1 MPILQN
7 KLVMKSIEALH
18 DEALALT
25 PDSASENGVAVSS
38 PPAIIHATKSSH
50 ESPVNAPETD
60 GDDIMA
66 RIDHLLKKL
75 DEEDDAVITPPPAN
89 GPQTN
94 TPDAADHANSTATD
108 HPPIA
113 ARPDLTDEADITSPH
128 ESPDSAP
135 DDTANSAEANSAE
148 TDNIKTNNIQTDDI
162 AADHPIETSSAD
174 QDQALAD
181 IAAAIYQARQQVVD
195 TVVADAS
202 QNLATPFDMDALSA
216 TVADE
221 VRRTVSAVM
230 TAELPQMVRDA
241 VSEAIRTLPADT
253 SHQTKPAPGKTSPA
267 KAGTKR
273 KTSAIKKA
281 VTKKATSKKPVAKK
295 VSVKKTASKKATKAS

>member
-38 PPAIIHATKSSH
+38 PPAIIHATKSPH
-50 ESPVNAPETD
+50 ESPVNAPATD

-108 HPPIA
+108 HPPISD
-113 ARPDLTDEADITSPH
+113 RPALTDEADLASAH

-135 DDTANSAEANSAE
+135 DDTA
-148 TDNIKTNNIQTDDI
+148 DNADPDNVKTNNIQTDDI
-162 AADHPIETSSAD
+162 AADHPTETSSAD
-174 QDQALAD
+174 QDQTLGD

-202 QNLATPFDMDALSA
+202 QNPAAPFDMDALSA

-281 VTKKATSKKPVAKK
+281 VTKKVASKKPVAKK
-295 VSVKKTASKKATKAS
+295 ATVKKTALKKATKAS

>member
-38 PPAIIHATKSSH
+38 PPAIIHATKSPH
-50 ESPVNAPETD
+50 ESPVNAPTAD

-135 DDTANSAEANSAE
+135 DDTANSAE
-148 TDNIKTNNIQTDDI
+148 TDNIKTNNIQTDDT
-162 AADHPIETSSAD
+162 AADHPTETSSAD

-202 QNLATPFDMDALSA
+202 QNPAAPFDMDALSA

-221 VRRTVSAVM
+221 VRRTVSAMM
-230 TAELPQMVRDA
+230 TTELPQMVRNA

-253 SHQTKPAPGKTSPA
+253 NHQPKPAPGKTSPA

-281 VTKKATSKKPVAKK
+281 VTKKVASKKPVAKK
-295 VSVKKTASKKATKAS
+295 ATVKKTASKKATKAS

>member
-25 PDSASENGVAVSS
+25 PDSASENGAAVSS
-38 PPAIIHATKSSH
+38 PPAIIHATKSPH
-50 ESPVNAPETD
+50 ESPANAPATD

-75 DEEDDAVITPPPAN
+75 DEEDDAAITPPPAK
-89 GPQTN
+89 GPEKN
-94 TPDAADHANSTATD
+94 TPDAADHDNSTAPD
-108 HPPIA
+108 HPPISN
-113 ARPDLTDEADITSPH
+113 RPGLTDEADISSPH

-135 DDTANSAEANSAE
+135 DDTADNAE
-148 TDNIKTNNIQTDDI
+148 TDNIKTDDI
-162 AADHPIETSSAD
+162 AADHPTEKSSAD

-202 QNLATPFDMDALSA
+202 QNPTAPFDMFALSA

-221 VRRTVSAVM
+221 VRRTVSAVL

-253 SHQTKPAPGKTSPA
+253 SHQPKPAPGKTSPA
-267 KAGTKR
+267 KAGSKR
-273 KTSAIKKA
+273 RTSANKKA
-281 VTKKATSKKPVAKK
+281 VTKKAASDKPVAKK
-295 VSVKKTASKKATKAS
+295 ATVKKTASKKAAKAS

>member
-18 DEALALT
+18 DEALALA
-25 PDSASENGVAVSS
+25 PDIASENGVAVSS
-38 PPAIIHATKSSH
+38 PPAITHATKSPH
-50 ESPVNAPETD
+50 ESPANALATD

-75 DEEDDAVITPPPAN
+75 DEEDDTAITPPQAK
-89 GPQTN
+89 GPETN
-94 TPDAADHANSTATD
+94 TPDAADHVNSTASD
-108 HPPIA
+108 HLPISD
-113 ARPDLTDEADITSPH
+113 RPDLTDEADITSPH
-128 ESPDSAP
+128 VSPDTAP
-135 DDTANSAEANSAE
+135 DDTADDAE
-148 TDNIKTNNIQTDDI
+148 TDNIKTDDI
-162 AADHPIETSSAD
+162 AADQPTETSSDD
-174 QDQALAD
+174 QDQAIAD
-181 IAAAIYQARQQVVD
+181 IAAAIYQAQQQVVD
-195 TVVADAS
+195 TAVADAS
-202 QNLATPFDMDALSA
+202 QNPAAPFDMFALSA

-241 VSEAIRTLPADT
+241 VNEAIRTLPADT
-253 SHQTKPAPGKTSPA
+253 SHQPKPAPGKTSPA

-295 VSVKKTASKKATKAS
+295 ASVKKTASKKATKAS

>member
-38 PPAIIHATKSSH
+38 PPAIIHATKSPH
-50 ESPVNAPETD
+50 ESPVNAPATD

-75 DEEDDAVITPPPAN
+75 DEEDDAVITPPPAK

-94 TPDAADHANSTATD
+94 IPDAADHANSTATD

-113 ARPDLTDEADITSPH
+113 ARPNLTDEADITSPY

-135 DDTANSAEANSAE
+135 DDTANSAE
-148 TDNIKTNNIQTDDI
+148 TDNIKTDDI

-202 QNLATPFDMDALSA
+202 QNPAAPFDMDALSA

-281 VTKKATSKKPVAKK
+281 VTKKVASKKPVAKK
-295 VSVKKTASKKATKAS
+295 ATVKKTALKKATKAS

>member
-1 MPILQN
+1 
-7 KLVMKSIEALH
+7 MKSIEALH
-18 DEALALT
+18 DEALALA
-25 PDSASENGVAVSS
+25 PDIASENGVAVSS
-38 PPAIIHATKSSH
+38 PPAITHATKSPH
-50 ESPVNAPETD
+50 ESPANALATD

-75 DEEDDAVITPPPAN
+75 DEEDDTAITPPPAK
-89 GPQTN
+89 GPETN
-94 TPDAADHANSTATD
+94 APDAADHVNSTASD
-108 HPPIA
+108 HLPISD
-113 ARPDLTDEADITSPH
+113 RPDLTDEADITSPH
-128 ESPDSAP
+128 ESPNSAP
-135 DDTANSAEANSAE
+135 NDTADNDE
-148 TDNIKTNNIQTDDI
+148 TDNIKTNNIRTDDI
-162 AADHPIETSSAD
+162 AADHPTETSSAD
-174 QDQALAD
+174 QDQTLGD

-202 QNLATPFDMDALSA
+202 QSPDAPFDMDALSA

-281 VTKKATSKKPVAKK
+281 VTKKVASKKPVAKK
-295 VSVKKTASKKATKAS
+295 ATVKKTALKKATKAS

>member
-38 PPAIIHATKSSH
+38 PPAIIHATKSPH
-50 ESPVNAPETD
+50 ESSVNAPATD

-75 DEEDDAVITPPPAN
+75 DEEDDTVITPPPAK
-89 GPQTN
+89 GPETN

-108 HPPIA
+108 HPPISD
-113 ARPDLTDEADITSPH
+113 RPALTDEADLASAH

-135 DDTANSAEANSAE
+135 DDTADNAEP
-148 TDNIKTNNIQTDDI
+148 DNVKTNNIQTDDI
-162 AADHPIETSSAD
+162 AADHPTETSSAD
-174 QDQALAD
+174 QDQTLAD

-202 QNLATPFDMDALSA
+202 QNPAAPFDMDALSA

-253 SHQTKPAPGKTSPA
+253 SHQPKPAPVKTSPA

-281 VTKKATSKKPVAKK
+281 VTKKAANKKPVAKK
-295 VSVKKTASKKATKAS
+295 GTVKKTASKKATKAS

>member
-38 PPAIIHATKSSH
+38 PPAIIHATKSPH
-50 ESPVNAPETD
+50 ESPVNAPATD

-89 GPQTN
+89 GPQTK

-108 HPPIA
+108 HPPVA
-113 ARPDLTDEADITSPH
+113 ARLDLTDEADITSPH

-135 DDTANSAEANSAE
+135 DDTA
-148 TDNIKTNNIQTDDI
+148 DNADPDNVKTNNIQTDDI
-162 AADHPIETSSAD
+162 AADHPTETSSAD

-202 QNLATPFDMDALSA
+202 QNPAAPFDMDALSA

-253 SHQTKPAPGKTSPA
+253 SHQTKPAPSKTSPA

-281 VTKKATSKKPVAKK
+281 ATKKAASKKPVAKTAT
-295 VSVKKTASKKATKAS
+295 VKKTASKKATKAS

>member
-25 PDSASENGVAVSS
+25 PDSASESGVAVSS
-38 PPAIIHATKSSH
+38 PTVIINASKSSH
-50 ESPVNAPETD
+50 ESSANAPAAD
-60 GDDIMA
+60 DDDIMA

-75 DEEDDAVITPPPAN
+75 DEEDDTVITPPPAKR
-89 GPQTN
+89 PETN
-94 TPDAADHANSTATD
+94 TSGADDRANSTATD
-108 HPPIA
+108 NPPISG
-113 ARPDLTDEADITSPH
+113 RPDLTDEADMTSPH

-135 DDTANSAEANSAE
+135 DDTADNAE
-148 TDNIKTNNIQTDDI
+148 TDNIKTNNIKTDDI
-162 AADHPIETSSAD
+162 AADHPTETTSAD
-174 QDQALAD
+174 QDQAIAD

-202 QNLATPFDMDALSA
+202 HNPTAPFDMDALSA

-230 TAELPQMVRDA
+230 TAELPQMLRDA
-241 VSEAIRTLPADT
+241 VSEAIRTLPAET
-253 SHQTKPAPGKTSPA
+253 SHQPKPAPGKTSPA

-281 VTKKATSKKPVAKK
+281 VTKKAAGKKPVANKAT
-295 VSVKKTASKKATKAS
+295 VKKTASKKATKAS

>member
-38 PPAIIHATKSSH
+38 PPAIIHATKSPH
-50 ESPVNAPETD
+50 ESPINAPATD
-60 GDDIMA
+60 GNDIMA

-108 HPPIA
+108 HPPVA

-135 DDTANSAEANSAE
+135 DDTANNAE
-148 TDNIKTNNIQTDDI
+148 TDIIKTNNIQTDDI
-162 AADHPIETSSAD
+162 AADHPTETSSAD

-202 QNLATPFDMDALSA
+202 QNPAAPFDMDALSA

-230 TAELPQMVRDA
+230 TAELPQVVRDA
-241 VSEAIRTLPADT
+241 VSEAIRTLPVDT

-281 VTKKATSKKPVAKK
+281 VTKKAASKKPVAKK
-295 VSVKKTASKKATKAS
+295 ATVKKTASKKATKAS

>member
-38 PPAIIHATKSSH
+38 PPAIIHATKSPH
-50 ESPVNAPETD
+50 ESPVNAPATD

-135 DDTANSAEANSAE
+135 DDTANSAE
-148 TDNIKTNNIQTDDI
+148 TDNIKTDDI

-202 QNLATPFDMDALSA
+202 QNPAAPFDMDALSA

-281 VTKKATSKKPVAKK
+281 VTKKVASKKPVAKK
-295 VSVKKTASKKATKAS
+295 ATVKKTASKKATKAS

>member
-25 PDSASENGVAVSS
+25 PDSAGESGVYVSS
-38 PPAIIHATKSSH
+38 PPVIMHATKSPQ
-50 ESPVNAPETD
+50 ETPVNAPATD
-60 GDDIMA
+60 SDDIMA

-75 DEEDDAVITPPPAN
+75 NEEDDTVITPPPAK
-89 GPQTN
+89 GPETN
-94 TPDAADHANSTATD
+94 TPDVADHADSTATD

-113 ARPDLTDEADITSPH
+113 NRLDLTDEADKGISH

-135 DDTANSAEANSAE
+135 NDTAYNAP

-162 AADHPIETSSAD
+162 ATDHPAETSSAN

-181 IAAAIYQARQQVVD
+181 IAAAVYQAQQQVVD

-202 QNLATPFDMDALSA
+202 RNPAAPFDTDELSA

-221 VRRTVSAVM
+221 VRRTLSAVM
-230 TAELPQMVRDA
+230 TAELPQMLRDA

-253 SHQTKPAPGKTSPA
+253 SHQPKLAPGKTSPA
-267 KAGTKR
+267 KADAKR
-273 KTSAIKKA
+273 KTSVIKKA
-281 VTKKATSKKPVAKK
+281 LTKKAASKKPLAKK
-295 VSVKKTASKKATKAS
+295 ATVKKTASKKTTKAS

>member
-25 PDSASENGVAVSS
+25 PDIASENGVAVSS
-38 PPAIIHATKSSH
+38 PPAIIHATKSPH
-50 ESPVNAPETD
+50 ESPANAPTAD
-60 GDDIMA
+60 GNDIMA

-75 DEEDDAVITPPPAN
+75 DEEDDAVITPPPAKR
-89 GPQTN
+89 PEPN
-94 TPDAADHANSTATD
+94 TSDAPDHANSTATD
-108 HPPIA
+108 NPPISD
-113 ARPDLTDEADITSPH
+113 RPALTDEADITSPH

-135 DDTANSAEANSAE
+135 DDTADNAE
-148 TDNIKTNNIQTDDI
+148 TDNIKTNNIRTDDI
-162 AADHPIETSSAD
+162 AADHPTETSSAD

-202 QNLATPFDMDALSA
+202 QNPAAPFDMDALSA

-230 TAELPQMVRDA
+230 TTELPQMVRDA

-253 SHQTKPAPGKTSPA
+253 SHQPKPAPGKTSPA

-281 VTKKATSKKPVAKK
+281 VTKKAASKKPVAKK
-295 VSVKKTASKKATKAS
+295 GTVKKTASKKATKAS

>member
-18 DEALALT
+18 DEALALA
-25 PDSASENGVAVSS
+25 PDIASENGVAVSS
-38 PPAIIHATKSSH
+38 PPAITHATKSPH
-50 ESPVNAPETD
+50 ESPANALATD

-75 DEEDDAVITPPPAN
+75 DEEDDTVLTPPPAK
-89 GPQTN
+89 GPETN

-108 HPPIA
+108 HPPISD
-113 ARPDLTDEADITSPH
+113 RPDLTDEADITSPH
-128 ESPDSAP
+128 ESPNSAP
-135 DDTANSAEANSAE
+135 HDTANYAE
-148 TDNIKTNNIQTDDI
+148 TDNIKTNNIQADDI
-162 AADHPIETSSAD
+162 EANHPNETSSAD
-174 QDQALAD
+174 QDQSLAD

-195 TVVADAS
+195 TVVGDAS
-202 QNLATPFDMDALSA
+202 QSPAAPFDMHALSA

-221 VRRTVSAVM
+221 VRRTISAVM
-230 TAELPQMVRDA
+230 AAELPQMVRDA

-253 SHQTKPAPGKTSPA
+253 SHQPKPAPGKTSPA

-281 VTKKATSKKPVAKK
+281 ATKKAASKKPVAKK
-295 VSVKKTASKKATKAS
+295 ATVKKTASKKTTKAS

>member
-25 PDSASENGVAVSS
+25 PVSASESGVAVSS
-38 PPAIIHATKSSH
+38 PPVIVHSTKSPH
-50 ESPVNAPETD
+50 ESPANAPATD

-75 DEEDDAVITPPPAN
+75 DEEDDTVITPPPAK
-89 GPQTN
+89 GPETN
-94 TPDAADHANSTATD
+94 TSDAADHANSTATD
-108 HPPIA
+108 HPPISD
-113 ARPDLTDEADITSPH
+113 RPALTDEADLASPH

-135 DDTANSAEANSAE
+135 DDTADNAK
-148 TDNIKTNNIQTDDI
+148 TTNIKTKNIQFDDK
-162 AADHPIETSSAD
+162 AADHPTETSSAD

-202 QNLATPFDMDALSA
+202 QNPAAPFDMYALSA

-221 VRRTVSAVM
+221 VRRTISAVM

-253 SHQTKPAPGKTSPA
+253 SHQPKAAPGKTSSA

-273 KTSAIKKA
+273 KTSPIKNAVMKKA
-281 VTKKATSKKPVAKK
+281 ASKKPVAKK
-295 VSVKKTASKKATKAS
+295 ASVKKTTSKKATKAS

>member
-25 PDSASENGVAVSS
+25 PVSASESGVAVSS
-38 PPAIIHATKSSH
+38 PPAIIHATKSPH
-50 ESPVNAPETD
+50 ESPANGPATD
-60 GDDIMA
+60 GDNIMA
-66 RIDHLLKKL
+66 RIDQLLKKL
-75 DEEDDAVITPPPAN
+75 DEEDDTVITPPPAK
-89 GPQTN
+89 GPETN
-94 TPDAADHANSTATD
+94 TSDAADHANSTATN

-113 ARPDLTDEADITSPH
+113 DRPDLTDEADITSPR
-128 ESPDSAP
+128 ESRDSAP
-135 DDTANSAEANSAE
+135 DDTANNAE
-148 TDNIKTNNIQTDDI
+148 TDNIKTNNIQTNDT
-162 AADHPIETSSAD
+162 AADHPTETNSAD

-181 IAAAIYQARQQVVD
+181 IATAIYQARQQVVD

-202 QNLATPFDMDALSA
+202 QNPAAPFDMDALSA

-253 SHQTKPAPGKTSPA
+253 SHQPKPAPVKTSPA

-295 VSVKKTASKKATKAS
+295 ATVKKTALKKATNAS

>member
-1 MPILQN
+1 
-7 KLVMKSIEALH
+7 MKSIEALH
-18 DEALALT
+18 DEALALA
-25 PDSASENGVAVSS
+25 PDIASENGVAVSS
-38 PPAIIHATKSSH
+38 PPAITHATKPPH
-50 ESPVNAPETD
+50 ESPANALATD

-75 DEEDDAVITPPPAN
+75 DEEDDTVITPPPAKVP
-89 GPQTN
+89 GTN
-94 TPDAADHANSTATD
+94 APDAADHANSTATD
-108 HPPIA
+108 HPPISD
-113 ARPDLTDEADITSPH
+113 RPALTDEADLASAH
-128 ESPDSAP
+128 ESPDSAS
-135 DDTANSAEANSAE
+135 DDTADNADP
-148 TDNIKTNNIQTDDI
+148 DNIKTNNIQTDDI
-162 AADHPIETSSAD
+162 AADHPTETSSAD
-174 QDQALAD
+174 QDQTLGD

-202 QNLATPFDMDALSA
+202 QNPAAPFDMDALSA

-253 SHQTKPAPGKTSPA
+253 SQQPKQALGKTSPA

-281 VTKKATSKKPVAKK
+281 VTKKAANKKPVVKK
-295 VSVKKTASKKATKAS
+295 GTVKKTASKKATKAP

>member
-25 PDSASENGVAVSS
+25 PDSASESGVAVSS
-38 PPAIIHATKSSH
+38 PPAIIHATKSPH
-50 ESPVNAPETD
+50 ESSVNAPATN

-75 DEEDDAVITPPPAN
+75 DEEDDTVITPPPAK
-89 GPQTN
+89 GPETN
-94 TPDAADHANSTATD
+94 TSNAPDHANSTATD
-108 HPPIA
+108 HPPISD
-113 ARPDLTDEADITSPH
+113 RPALTDEADTTSPL
-128 ESPDSAP
+128 ESPDTAP
-135 DDTANSAEANSAE
+135 DD
-148 TDNIKTNNIQTDDI
+148 IKTNNIQTDDI
-162 AADHPIETSSAD
+162 EADQPTETSSAD
-174 QDQALAD
+174 QDQTLGD
-181 IAAAIYQARQQVVD
+181 IAAAIYQARQQVID

-202 QNLATPFDMDALSA
+202 QNPDAQFDMDALSA

-241 VSEAIRTLPADT
+241 VSEAIRTLPADI
-253 SHQTKPAPGKTSPA
+253 SHQPKPARRKTSPA

-295 VSVKKTASKKATKAS
+295 ATVKKTASKKAAKAS

>member
-25 PDSASENGVAVSS
+25 PDSASENGVAESS
-38 PPAIIHATKSSH
+38 PPAIIHATKSPH
-50 ESPVNAPETD
+50 ESPANAPATD

-66 RIDHLLKKL
+66 RIDQLLKKL
-75 DEEDDAVITPPPAN
+75 DEEDDTVITPPPAKVP
-89 GPQTN
+89 GTN
-94 TPDAADHANSTATD
+94 APDTADHANSTATD
-108 HPPIA
+108 HPPFSD
-113 ARPDLTDEADITSPH
+113 RPALNDKADLASPH

-135 DDTANSAEANSAE
+135 DDTADNADP
-148 TDNIKTNNIQTDDI
+148 DNIKTNNIQTDDI
-162 AADHPIETSSAD
+162 AADHPNETSSAD
-174 QDQALAD
+174 KVHALAD
-181 IAAAIYQARQQVVD
+181 IAEAIYQARQQVVD
-195 TVVADAS
+195 TVVTEAS
-202 QNLATPFDMDALSA
+202 QNPDAQFDMDALSA

-230 TAELPQMVRDA
+230 IAELPQMVRDA

-253 SHQTKPAPGKTSPA
+253 SHQPKPAPGKTSPA

-281 VTKKATSKKPVAKK
+281 VTKKATSKK
-295 VSVKKTASKKATKAS
+295 TASKKATKGS

>member
-38 PPAIIHATKSSH
+38 PPANIHATKSPH
-50 ESPVNAPETD
+50 ESTVNAPATD

-66 RIDHLLKKL
+66 RIDQLLKKL
-75 DEEDDAVITPPPAN
+75 DEEDDTVITPPPAI
-89 GPQTN
+89 GPETN
-94 TPDAADHANSTATD
+94 TPDTADHANSTATD
-108 HPPIA
+108 HPPISD
-113 ARPDLTDEADITSPH
+113 RPALTDEADLASPH
-128 ESPDSAP
+128 KSPDSAP
-135 DDTANSAEANSAE
+135 DDTADNAKTN
-148 TDNIKTNNIQTDDI
+148 NIKTNNIQTDDI
-162 AADHPIETSSAD
+162 AADHPTETSSAD

-202 QNLATPFDMDALSA
+202 QKPTAPFDMDALSA

-253 SHQTKPAPGKTSPA
+253 SHQPKPAPGKTSPA

-295 VSVKKTASKKATKAS
+295 ATVKKTALKKATKAS

>member
-38 PPAIIHATKSSH
+38 PPAIIHATKSPH
-50 ESPVNAPETD
+50 ESPVNVPTAD

-135 DDTANSAEANSAE
+135 DDTANSAE

-202 QNLATPFDMDALSA
+202 QNPAAPFDMDALSA

-281 VTKKATSKKPVAKK
+281 VTKKVASKKPVAKK
-295 VSVKKTASKKATKAS
+295 ATVKKTALKKSTKAS

>member
-50 ESPVNAPETD
+50 ESSVNAPATD

-75 DEEDDAVITPPPAN
+75 DEEDDAVITPPPAK

-94 TPDAADHANSTATD
+94 TPD
-108 HPPIA
+108 
-113 ARPDLTDEADITSPH
+113 
-128 ESPDSAP
+128 
-135 DDTANSAEANSAE
+135 
-148 TDNIKTNNIQTDDI
+148 

-202 QNLATPFDMDALSA
+202 QNPAAPFDMCALSA

-221 VRRTVSAVM
+221 VRRTISAVM
-230 TAELPQMVRDA
+230 TAELPRMVRDA

-253 SHQTKPAPGKTSPA
+253 SHQPKPAPSKTSPA
-267 KAGTKR
+267 KADTKR

-295 VSVKKTASKKATKAS
+295 ATVKKTASKKATKVS

>member
-25 PDSASENGVAVSS
+25 PDSVSENGVAVSS
-38 PPAIIHATKSSH
+38 PPAIVHATKSPH
-50 ESPVNAPETD
+50 ESPVNAPATD
-60 GDDIMA
+60 GNDIMA

-108 HPPIA
+108 HPPVA
-113 ARPDLTDEADITSPH
+113 ARPDLTDEVDITSPH
-128 ESPDSAP
+128 ESLDNAP
-135 DDTANSAEANSAE
+135 DNTANNAE

-162 AADHPIETSSAD
+162 AADHPTETSSAD

-202 QNLATPFDMDALSA
+202 QNPAAPFDMDALSA

-241 VSEAIRTLPADT
+241 VSEAIRTLPANT

-273 KTSAIKKA
+273 KTSATKKA
-281 VTKKATSKKPVAKK
+281 VTKKVASKKPVAKK
-295 VSVKKTASKKATKAS
+295 ATVKKTALKKATKAS

>member
-25 PDSASENGVAVSS
+25 PDSASENGVAESS
-38 PPAIIHATKSSH
+38 PPAIIHATKSPH
-50 ESPVNAPETD
+50 ESPANAPATD

-75 DEEDDAVITPPPAN
+75 DEEDDTVITPPLAKEPE
-89 GPQTN
+89 TN
-94 TPDAADHANSTATD
+94 TSEAPDHANSTATD
-108 HPPIA
+108 HPPISD
-113 ARPDLTDEADITSPH
+113 RPDLTDEADITSPNK
-128 ESPDSAP
+128 SPDSAP
-135 DDTANSAEANSAE
+135 DDTADNAE
-148 TDNIKTNNIQTDDI
+148 TDNIKTNNIRTDDI
-162 AADHPIETSSAD
+162 AADHPTETSSAD

-181 IAAAIYQARQQVVD
+181 IAEAIYQARQQVVD
-195 TVVADAS
+195 TVVGDAS
-202 QNLATPFDMDALSA
+202 QNPAAPVDMGALSA
-216 TVADE
+216 AVADE

-241 VSEAIRTLPADT
+241 VSEAIRTLPVDT
-253 SHQTKPAPGKTSPA
+253 SHQPKPAGRKTSPA

-281 VTKKATSKKPVAKK
+281 VTKKATSKK
-295 VSVKKTASKKATKAS
+295 TASKKATKGS

>member
-25 PDSASENGVAVSS
+25 PDSAGENSVAVSS
-38 PPAIIHATKSSH
+38 PPAIIHATKSPH
-50 ESPVNAPETD
+50 ESPANAPATD

-75 DEEDDAVITPPPAN
+75 DEEDDTVITPPPAK
-89 GPQTN
+89 GPGTN
-94 TPDAADHANSTATD
+94 TPDATDHANSTATD
-108 HPPIA
+108 HPPISD
-113 ARPDLTDEADITSPH
+113 RPALTDEADLPSPH
-128 ESPDSAP
+128 ESKDSAP
-135 DDTANSAEANSAE
+135 DDTADNAK
-148 TDNIKTNNIQTDDI
+148 TDSIKTNNKQTDDI
-162 AADHPIETSSAD
+162 AANHPTETSAAE
-174 QDQALAD
+174 QDQALVD
-181 IAAAIYQARQQVVD
+181 IAAAIYQAQQQVVD
-195 TVVADAS
+195 TVLDDAS
-202 QNLATPFDMDALSA
+202 QNPAAPFDMDALSA
-216 TVADE
+216 TVANE

-253 SHQTKPAPGKTSPA
+253 SHQPKPAPVKTSPA

-281 VTKKATSKKPVAKK
+281 VTKKATSKKQVAKK
-295 VSVKKTASKKATKAS
+295 ATVKKTALKKATNAS